1 MSAAKLGIIQ
11 VDKNNKNNEPKKTLT
26 NEQAEELNARA
37 LNAESSPL
45 PTKNKNILK
54 QYADYNTVSE
64 YAQATI
70 ASICGS
76 NIYSGS
82 TAGGRRYLKITGNV
96 SRAEAALYI
105 YNAVQ
110 FNMEDKS

>member
-11 VDKNNKNNEPKKTLT
+11 VDKNNKINPNEPVTK
-26 NEQAEELNARA
+26 EQALVLIARA
-37 LNAESSPL
+37 LKAAGSPL
-45 PTKNKNILK
+45 PEQNKNILK